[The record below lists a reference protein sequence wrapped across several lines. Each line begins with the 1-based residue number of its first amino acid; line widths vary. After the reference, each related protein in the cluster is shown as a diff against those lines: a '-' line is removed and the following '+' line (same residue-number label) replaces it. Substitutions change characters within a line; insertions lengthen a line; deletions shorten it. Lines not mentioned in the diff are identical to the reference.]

1 MPRNPLRAKGK
12 ESRKKSA
19 SEKSKKARKAV
30 VASTRGVTAKKVK
43 KIVKK
48 AIDGAIPDT
57 VITTHKTTSYN
68 SGIGAGDTGYLFKAF
83 DEGPV
88 GGLYLAGRICIL
100 KGFATSARLNIA
112 ITDPIRCKSLY
123 YHGSFH
129 INPAVFGDSPGVQN
143 NMVRVHCFILSDK
156 YNKEGNDRTD
166 RNCVN
171 DLLLQKDQLW
181 PNTSGGYAPDN
192 VNDMMIPFSGT
203 MLDENLPINRRRF
216 KVIKHK
222 TWDISPTSAT
232 YDTIDTT
239 PNVSVSGKL
248 TRKFKFRIPTPKRL
262 VWDRRKM
269 DAVCSDGNVQTPVNV
284 GDPFVCWGY
293 TPYPQTGGPDV
304 LLTNL
309 VVDAYTTIRLE
320 IPDVSAVE

>member
-1 MPRNPLRAKGK
+1 MPRLALRVKRK
-12 ESRKKSA
+12 EKA
-19 SEKSKKARKAV
+19 SGKSKKARKAV
-30 VASTRGVTAKKVK
+30 QASKRGVTAKKVK

-48 AIDGAIPDT
+48 AIDGSIPDT
-57 VITTHKTTSYN
+57 VITTHKTTFYN
-68 SGIGAGDTGYLFKAF
+68 SGIGASDTGYLFKSF
-83 DEGPV
+83 PEGNV

-100 KGFATSARLNIA
+100 RGFATSAKLNVA

-129 INPAVFGDSPGVQN
+129 INPFLFGESAGVQN

-156 YNKEGNDRTD
+156 YNKEGNDRSD

-181 PNTSGGYAPDN
+181 PNTITAYAPDKA
-192 VNDMMIPFSGT
+192 NDMMIPFSGT
-203 MLDENLPINRRRF
+203 ILDEDLPINRRRF

-222 TWDISPTSAT
+222 TWDITPSSAVF
-232 YDTIDTT
+232 DSIDNV
-239 PNVSVSGKL
+239 PNVSVAGKL

-269 DAVCSDGNVQTPVNV
+269 DAQSSDGNAQTPVNV
-284 GDPFVCWGY
+284 GDPFVVWGY
-293 TPYPQTGGPDV
+293 TPFPGGPDV
-304 LLTNL
+304 IATNL
-309 VVDAYTTIRLE
+309 VVEAYTTIRLE
-320 IPDVSAVE
+320 LPDVSAVE